1 MDLAEFGKLQYCRA
15 FWTKKS
21 LQTVPDKSA
30 ELRRLMGEVW
40 KG

>member
-15 FWTKKS
+15 FWTKKC

-30 ELRRLMGEVW
+30 ALRAREG
-40 KG
+40 